1 MSGSRQIAPFGRRE
15 LEVVESRSFGQYKVI
30 GVIDSEAPV
39 ALAGQFHMLAARN
52 SWGGEEDGRPWLP
65 RPISFLS
72 NGDGGRFDFLIDPIG
87 PGTRLLAE
95 LEVGEFVG
103 VVGPLGNGF
112 STAAEGV
119 RPVLVGGGIGAAP
132 VMALSELLVAEG
144 RDHDLILGFR
154 SEHQAQ
160 VAQLASHAKVMT
172 DDGSAGERGNVIDAL
187 DQLEVGSA
195 TFFGCGPAPMLNALR
210 LRAERIGVRS
220 QLALESP
227 MACGFGACFG
237 CAVETRT
244 GIIRLCVDGPVLEGE
259 MLEFIT
265 PTGRRPAA

>member
-1 MSGSRQIAPFGRRE
+1 MTASRQIAPFGRRE

-30 GVIDSEAPV
+30 GVIDTEAPV
-39 ALAGQFHMLAARN
+39 ALAGQFHMLAAVEG
-52 SWGGEEDGRPWLP
+52 WGGEADGRPWLP

-72 NGDGGRFDFLIDPIG
+72 NGKGGRFDFLIDPIG
-87 PGTRLLAE
+87 PGTRLLAA
-95 LEVGEFVG
+95 LQVGEFVG

-112 STAAEGV
+112 SPVAEGV

-132 VMALSELLVAEG
+132 VMALSELMLAQG
-144 RDHDLILGFR
+144 QDHDLILGFR
-154 SEHQAQ
+154 SEQQAQ

-187 DQLEVGSA
+187 NRLEIGNA
-195 TFFGCGPAPMLNALR
+195 ELFGCGPAPMLDALR
-210 LRAERIGVRS
+210 LRADLLGVRS
-220 QLALESP
+220 QLALEAP

-244 GIIRLCVDGPVLEGE
+244 GIIRLCVEGPVLAGE
-259 MLEFIT
+259 SLEFIT
-265 PTGRRPAA
+265 STGRRPAA